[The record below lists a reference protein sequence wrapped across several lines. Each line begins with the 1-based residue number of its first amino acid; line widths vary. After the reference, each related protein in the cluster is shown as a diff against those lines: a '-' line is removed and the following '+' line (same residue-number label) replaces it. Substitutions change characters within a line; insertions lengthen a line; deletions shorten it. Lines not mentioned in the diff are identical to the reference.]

1 MIIFDKTKIMKRLL
15 LVVFL
20 FQSFIGISQT
30 EKTSTLPTSDSEMFV
45 WKDGEENYV
54 DVKFSYLVPKEI
66 VIEQDILGKV
76 VMKIMVNSQYK
87 LKNKISYIPK
97 KLTIIYSEEDGTYS
111 GICNYWGK
119 NSYGVKSESTTYYS
133 FTLDGEIKEIMTL

>member
-1 MIIFDKTKIMKRLL
+1 MKKIL
-15 LVVFL
+15 LVLFV

-30 EKTSTLPTSDSEMFV
+30 EKTLTLPTSESEMFV

-54 DVKFSYLVPKEI
+54 DVEFSYYVPKEI
-66 VIEQDILGKV
+66 VIEKDILEKV
-76 VMKIMVNSQYK
+76 VMKIMVDSQYK

-97 KLTIIYSEEDGTYS
+97 KLTIMYSEKDRTYS
-111 GICNYWGK
+111 GICKYWGK
-119 NSYGVKSESTTYYS
+119 NGYGVKSESTTYYS